1 MSKHPWRLSFSRAEI
16 TLINSWMKVQQ
27 IVYHRLRFFMKN
39 EGLTDIRD
47 NTGSKILSN
56 YNIKTLM
63 LLACEMEGRS
73 WWIDDDLNVV
83 GICVKLLHV
92 LADWLTDACCPHYF
106 ISNCNLFDSLD
117 NSLLTQNMPH
127 RLLSVTEARL
137 AEWFVDNYIRKCG
150 CLSLDR
156 VSRLFD
162 DISTHAKLQKAVS
175 VLGDFRLSDKP
186 YYFWSHF
193 SSSPVMVHQLECF
206 LSPRL
211 QTCLFSLKEL
221 LKIDERLS
229 VYFTAVTF
237 LNVAFKTN
245 RNPLTDEMLDILSA
259 VCLQSNDVR
268 RYLNARHISVLSMD
282 QAAKLMK
289 VIANNSHSTVQLI
302 EIELSKAYLYRVL
315 RCKDSDS
322 DSVYCLANVYLA
334 VLYYTTGQYQKVI
347 DHCTAVTRSQDHSQ
361 CSSNVVQ
368 GELLPK
374 IEDDIDNV
382 LGLAVFYQYVR
393 TNGCIES
400 TTNTICQHL

>member
-1 MSKHPWRLSFSRAEI
+1 V
-16 TLINSWMKVQQ
+16 N
-27 IVYHRLRFFMKN
+27 
-39 EGLTDIRD
+39 
-47 NTGSKILSN
+47 
-56 YNIKTLM
+56 
-63 LLACEMEGRS
+63 
-73 WWIDDDLNVV
+73 
-83 GICVKLLHV
+83 
-92 LADWLTDACCPHYF
+92 
-106 ISNCNLFDSLD
+106 
-117 NSLLTQNMPH
+117 
-127 RLLSVTEARL
+127 
-137 AEWFVDNYIRKCG
+137 NYIRKCARDP
-150 CLSLDR
+150 SLDSR
-156 VSRLFD
+156 VSLLFD
-162 DISTHAKLQKAVS
+162 DISTHGKLQNAVS
-175 VLGDFRLSDKP
+175 ALVDWRLTKTLIDAWNQFSVAQDVIRNQYP
-186 YYFWSHF
+186 DLRTSLHLRTEWS
-193 SSSPVMVHQLECF
+193 
-206 LSPRL
+206 
-211 QTCLFSLKEL
+211 
-221 LKIDERLS
+221 KIDEDLS